1 MIQSERSFRSFSTAV
16 EAIYDCALDAAHW
29 KEALRLI
36 GALTDSPFAAIGTT
50 DYARGRHEN
59 AVFVGVDPTYVDSYR
74 EKFPVNPIISACH
87 MRPLG
92 EVYRLTSI
100 ISDEIVNSQFVHC
113 WSRPQDLG
121 DLIGVNAIRAGQRV
135 GGLSVFRIKSSQ
147 PHFGKKHVHILRLL
161 APHIRRTFA
170 ISHALDLRAVTS
182 QALEATLDALTA
194 GVYLADREGRLVYLN
209 RAAEGQIRAGSTLR
223 VVDNRLVPR
232 NSDAHSMIN
241 RAISEATSN
250 ESAIPAGG
258 IALGL
263 PDTEKGGL
271 VATVLPLNQGRRRDL
286 SRSFAATAAVFVQN
300 PVVSPHYPGEAFGKL
315 YRLTDAELRVVL
327 AMAPGLGVK
336 EAAALLG
343 IGEVTARTHLQ
354 HVYAKTGTSKQ
365 TELLNLLKNS
375 APPVNLV

>member
-1 MIQSERSFRSFSTAV
+1 MIQPGRSLRSFSTVV
-16 EAIYDCALDAAHW
+16 EAIYDCALDATHW
-29 KEALRLI
+29 EKALRLI

-59 AVFVGVDPTYVDSYR
+59 AVFVGVDPTYVDSYA
-74 EKFPVNPIISACH
+74 EKFAVNPLISAGH

-100 ISDEIVNSQFVHC
+100 VSDEMINSPFHHY
-113 WSRPQDLG
+113 WTRPQDLG
-121 DLIGVNAIRAGQRV
+121 DLIGVNAVRAGQRV
-135 GGLSVFRIKSSQ
+135 GGLSVFRKSSQ
-147 PHFGKKHVHILRLL
+147 PHYGKNHVHTLRLL
-161 APHIRRTFA
+161 APHIRRTLA

-182 QALEATLDALTA
+182 QALETTLDALTA

-209 RAAEGQIRAGSTLR
+209 RAAEGQIRGGSTLC

-232 NSDAHSMIN
+232 NSDAHAMID
-241 RAISEATSN
+241 RAISDAASN
-250 ESAIPAGG
+250 ESAMPAGG

-263 PDTEKGGL
+263 PDSEKGGL
-271 VATVLPLNQGRRRDL
+271 VVTVLPLNQGRRRDL
-286 SRSFAATAAVFVQN
+286 SRSFAATAAVFVQD

-375 APPVNLV
+375 APPVKLD

>member
-1 MIQSERSFRSFSTAV
+1 MIQSERSLSSFSVAV

-36 GALTDSPFAAIGTT
+36 GALTNSPFAAIGTT

-59 AVFVGVDPTYVDSYR
+59 AVFVGVDPMYVASYA
-74 EKFPVNPIISACH
+74 EKFAINPVMSACQ

-92 EVYRLTSI
+92 EVHRLASM
-100 ISDEIVNSQFVHC
+100 ISDEMIDSPFHHY
-113 WSRPQDLG
+113 WTRPQDLG
-121 DLIGVNAIRAGQRV
+121 DLLGVNAVREGQRV
-135 GGLSVFRIKSSQ
+135 SGLTVFRKSSQ
-147 PHFGKKHVHILRLL
+147 SHYGNKHVRTFGML

-170 ISHALDLRAVTS
+170 ISNALDQRTITS

-209 RAAEGQIRAGSTLR
+209 RAAEGQMRAGSTLR
-223 VVDNRLVPR
+223 VVDNRLVPL
-232 NSDAHSMIN
+232 NSDAHLMIN
-241 RAISEATSN
+241 RAISEASSN
-250 ESAIPAGG
+250 ESAMPPCG

-263 PDTEKGGL
+263 PDSEKGGL

-300 PVVSPHYPGEAFGKL
+300 PAVSPHYPGEAFGRL

-327 AMAPGLGVK
+327 AMAPGLSVK

>member
-1 MIQSERSFRSFSTAV
+1 MIQSERSLRSFSAAV

-29 KEALRLI
+29 NEALRLI
-36 GALTDSPFAAIGTT
+36 GALTDSPCAAMGTT

-59 AVFVGVDPTYVDSYR
+59 AVFVGVDPIYVASYS
-74 EKFPVNPIISACH
+74 EKFTVNPLISAGH

-92 EVYRLTSI
+92 EVYRLANI
-100 ISDEIVNSQFVHC
+100 NSDEMINSPFHHY

-121 DLIGVNAIRAGQRV
+121 DLIAVNAVRAGQRV
-135 GGLSVFRIKSSQ
+135 GGVSVFRKSSQ
-147 PHFGKKHVHILRLL
+147 PHYGKKHVHTFGLL
-161 APHIRRTFA
+161 APHICRTFA
-170 ISHALDLRAVTS
+170 ILHALDLRTITS

-232 NSDAHSMIN
+232 NSSAHSMIN

-250 ESAIPAGG
+250 ESAMPAGG

-263 PDTEKGGL
+263 PDNEKGGL
-271 VATVLPLNQGRRRDL
+271 VATILPLNQGTRRDL

-300 PVVSPHYPGEAFGKL
+300 PVVSPHYSGEAFGKL

-365 TELLNLLKNS
+365 TELLNLLKNPAS
-375 APPVNLV
+375 PVNLV

>member
-1 MIQSERSFRSFSTAV
+1 MIQSERSLSSFSAAV

-50 DYARGRHEN
+50 DYGRGRHEN
-59 AVFVGVDPTYVDSYR
+59 AVFVGVDPMYVASYA
-74 EKFPVNPIISACH
+74 EKFAINPVMSACQ

-92 EVYRLTSI
+92 EVHRLGSM
-100 ISDEIVNSQFVHC
+100 ISDEMIDSPFHHH
-113 WSRPQDLG
+113 WTRPQDLG
-121 DLIGVNAIRAGQRV
+121 DLLGVNAVREGQRV
-135 GGLSVFRIKSSQ
+135 SGLSVFRKSSQ
-147 PHFGKKHVHILRLL
+147 PHYGNKHVHTFGML

-170 ISHALDLRAVTS
+170 ISHALDQRTITS

-194 GVYLADREGRLVYLN
+194 GVYLANREGRLVYLN
-209 RAAEGQIRAGSTLR
+209 RAAEGQMRAGSTLR

-232 NSDAHSMIN
+232 NRDAHLMIN
-241 RAISEATSN
+241 RAISEASSN
-250 ESAIPAGG
+250 ESAMPAGG

-263 PDTEKGGL
+263 PDSEKGGL

-286 SRSFAATAAVFVQN
+286 SRPFAATAAVFVQD
-300 PVVSPHYPGEAFGKL
+300 PGVSPHYPGEAFGRL

-327 AMAPGLGVK
+327 AMAPGLSVK

>member
-1 MIQSERSFRSFSTAV
+1 MIQSERSLRSFSAAV

-29 KEALRLI
+29 NEALRLI
-36 GALTDSPFAAIGTT
+36 GALTDSPCAGTT
-50 DYARGRHEN
+50 DYDRGRHEN
-59 AVFVGVDPTYVDSYR
+59 AVFVGVDPIYVASYS
-74 EKFPVNPIISACH
+74 EKFTVNPLISAGH

-92 EVYRLTSI
+92 EVYRLANI
-100 ISDEIVNSQFVHC
+100 NSDEMINSPFHHY

-121 DLIGVNAIRAGQRV
+121 DLIAVNAVRAGQRV
-135 GGLSVFRIKSSQ
+135 GGVSVFRKSSQ
-147 PHFGKKHVHILRLL
+147 PHYGKKHVHTFGLL
-161 APHIRRTFA
+161 APHICRTFA
-170 ISHALDLRAVTS
+170 ILHALDLRTITS

-232 NSDAHSMIN
+232 NSSAHSMIN

-250 ESAIPAGG
+250 ESAMPAGG

-263 PDTEKGGL
+263 PDNEKGGL
-271 VATVLPLNQGRRRDL
+271 VATILPLNQGTRRDL

-300 PVVSPHYPGEAFGKL
+300 PVVSPHYSGEAFGKL

-375 APPVNLV
+375 ASPVNLV